1 MSRASAALLP
11 YRLKAGVL
19 EVFLVHLGGPFWAR
33 RDDGAWLLAKGEIDG
48 DEDAL
53 AAARREFTEETG
65 FTAVGEFLPLGTIT
79 QKAGKEVT
87 AWAVAFDADP
97 AQLRSN
103 TFSMEWPKGS
113 GRMREF
119 PEVDRAAWFSAG
131 EARRKLL
138 AAQLPFIERLEGLLA
153 AR

>member
-1 MSRASAALLP
+1 MSRQSAALLP
-11 YRLKAGVL
+11 YRLTAGVL

-33 RDDGAWLLAKGEIDG
+33 KDDGAWLLAKGEIDG
-48 DEDAL
+48 GEDPL

-65 FTAVGEFLPLGTIT
+65 FTADGEFLPLGAIT

-103 TFSMEWPKGS
+103 TFAMEWPKGS

-138 AAQLPFIERLEGLLA
+138 PAQLPFIERLEGLLA